1 MFWDFKKAAK
11 CSSAWALS
19 FVVTVFAFV
28 PENAFSAIHTFLE
41 KFVCSFEFVCNYC
54 TASTVCIVCNRILLV
69 LIVWAAFALIYW
81 VWLWRKKS
89 VTIEN
94 EDCKII
100 VQYGDILK
108 VDNCKK
114 VINFDECYTTE
125 VGQAPHQIKPTSLC
139 GQYLSAH
146 PTIDISQLLEQA
158 QIVPARAKSKYQR
171 KYRYESGTILPN
183 GDDLLLA
190 FVPLNESGLGVFPS
204 YKDYIDSLS
213 LLWQEI
219 DKYYCQKDVCLP
231 ILGSGISR
239 FGNGSARS
247 YSQQELLDI
256 MIWSYKISPYK
267 LKKPYTLRIVCQKK
281 DNFSLNKIEANNN
294 H

>member
-1 MFWDFKKAAK
+1 MFWDFKEAIK
-11 CSSAWALS
+11 CCSAWALS
-19 FVVTVFAFV
+19 VVVTIFSFV
-28 PENAFSAIHTFLE
+28 PENAFSAFHTFLE
-41 KFVCSFEFVCNYC
+41 KFVCSFDFVCKYC
-54 TASTVCIVCNRILLV
+54 SASTVCIVCNRILLV
-69 LIVWAAFALIYW
+69 LIVWAAFVLVYW
-81 VWLWRKKS
+81 VWLRCKKS
-89 VTIEN
+89 VSIEN
-94 EDCKII
+94 EDCKIV

-125 VGQAPHQIKPTSLC
+125 VGRAPHQVKPTSLC
-139 GQYLSAH
+139 GQYLSANS
-146 PTIDISQLLEQA
+146 TINISQLLEQA
-158 QIVPARAKSKYQR
+158 HIIPARAKSKYQR
-171 KYRYESGTILPN
+171 KDRYESGTILPN

-213 LLWQEI
+213 LLWQEL
-219 DKYYCQKDVCLP
+219 DKYYCQKDVCVP

-239 FGNGSARS
+239 FGNGSGRS

-281 DNFSLNKIEANNN
+281 DDFSLNKIDK
-294 H
+294 